1 MIIKKDSL
9 LFRIITYNGLA
20 IIFVG
25 SVMAS
30 LFSILIFNELNSR
43 LLEKAREKIFILEK
57 AYDLMVEE
65 SEDELSD
72 AVKNATNS
80 LSLTKGMF
88 NTENRLADIIK
99 NQLNIEAYEKYK
111 NSYIQVLSPRKNI
124 VGESGNREIRNDFI
138 AEGKLIP
145 SNRDLEEKTSYFVG
159 TKENLYIRII
169 TSYRLDDSFEERYV
183 ILTMPINS
191 FNLASIK
198 SLADLDKSDK
208 IFVLLNNKY
217 LYGDFDIKSAN
228 NFLNI
233 SRNNKSDKIFSGNKY
248 YFSEKKLKGTQFY
261 IVLTSLTGED
271 FKNIGSIGVAISKTN
286 FLALKY
292 MLATIILVICLLSV
306 IISTTLCAR
315 IFTKLLYP
323 LSLLAD
329 KTKEIGDNSEINFEE
344 EKVYE
349 IRSISNSL
357 KTLNRRIKV
366 NEDLLLKKNENL
378 NSNLNRIIAV
388 ESVLMGVDLDKNFS
402 ESIIRILEAL
412 TSEVGFGY
420 SRAIYLEY
428 DEEINS
434 LTAKQISINPHITA
448 NIEKYTGGM
457 KGFRFQIKDL
467 ENMLSLLKVKY
478 ETGNLFWESIN
489 SQKIIF
495 FNEKG
500 YKYNFGNEL
509 FKSLGIT
516 NFMILPISDKDL
528 RKGCIL
534 IDYFGKEKSILN
546 EEVEVMKLLLMNII
560 IRVKNHSFEEKKLSR
575 ERILTIG
582 QISNRFL
589 DNNNNLLNKIES
601 LVEKISSNGY
611 NNRDT
616 INLMKFLR
624 EEKKQI
630 KLMKRLIN
638 DTERKFRSINLEK
651 IVEKALKDIKPDII
665 KYGIDLSLFFNY
677 SGNIFGDR
685 RKIYQ
690 MIIEILKNSINAIM
704 IRNKLDK
711 KINILINNVDN
722 NRIALEIIDNGIG
735 MKQEE
740 IEQLEKPYS
749 EREKNKIGLGMTTI
763 CNTVKEHK
771 ALIKI
776 ISKMDEGTK
785 IRIIFNEYREEKE
798 NER

>member
-65 SEDELSD
+65 SEDDLSD

-198 SLADLDKSDK
+198 TLADLDKSDK

-217 LYGDFDIKSAN
+217 LYGDFYIKSAN

-271 FKNIGSIGVAISKTN
+271 FKNIGRIGVAISKTN

-378 NSNLNRIIAV
+378 NSNLNRIIAA

-534 IDYFGKEKSILN
+534 IDYFGKEKFILN

-611 NNRDT
+611 NNRDI

-665 KYGIDLSLFFNY
+665 KCGIDLSLFFNY

-722 NRIALEIIDNGIG
+722 NRIVLEIIDNGIG

>member
-20 IIFVG
+20 IVFVG

-43 LLEKAREKIFILEK
+43 LLEKARERVFMLEK
-57 AYDLMVEE
+57 AYDLLVEE

-72 AVKNATNS
+72 AVKNAINS
-80 LSLTKGMF
+80 LSLTRGMF

-111 NSYIQVLSPRKNI
+111 KSYIQVLSSEKNI
-124 VGESGNREIRNDFI
+124 VSESGNRAIRNDFI
-138 AEGKLIP
+138 TEGKLTP

-169 TSYRLDDSFEERYV
+169 TSYRLNESFEERYV

-191 FNLASIK
+191 FNLTSIK
-198 SLADLDKSDK
+198 ALTDLDKNDK

-217 LYGDFDIKSAN
+217 LYGDFDIKSTN
-228 NFLNI
+228 NFLNVLK
-233 SRNNKSDKIFSGNKY
+233 NNKSDRIFFGNKY

-261 IVLTSLTGED
+261 IGLTSLTSED

-323 LSLLAD
+323 LSILAD

-357 KTLNRRIKV
+357 KILNRRIKV

-388 ESVLMGVDLDKNFS
+388 ENVLMGVDLDKNFS
-402 ESIIRILEAL
+402 ESIIRVLEAL

-434 LTAKQISINPHITA
+434 LLAKQILINPHIIS

-534 IDYFGKEKSILN
+534 VDYFGKEKSILN
-546 EEVEVMKLLLMNII
+546 EEVEVMKLLLVNII
-560 IRVKNHSFEEKKLSR
+560 IRIKNYNFEEKKLSR
-575 ERILTIG
+575 ERIAAIG

-589 DNNNNLLNKIES
+589 DNNNNLLNRIES
-601 LVEKISSNGY
+601 LVEKVSINSY
-611 NNRDT
+611 NNRDI
-616 INLMKFLR
+616 INLMKLLR

-630 KLMKRLIN
+630 RLMKKLIN
-638 DTERKFRSINLEK
+638 DERKFRSVNLEK
-651 IVEKALKDIKPDII
+651 IVEKALKDIRSDII
-665 KYGIDLSLFFNY
+665 KCGIDLSLFFNC
-677 SGNIFGDR
+677 SENIFGDR

-711 KINILINNVDN
+711 KINILINNADN
-722 NRIALEIIDNGIG
+722 NRIVLEIIDNGIG

-740 IEQLEKPYS
+740 IEQVEKPYS
-749 EREKNKIGLGMTTI
+749 ERKKNKIGLGLTTI
-763 CNTVKEHK
+763 YNTVKEHK

-785 IRIIFNEYREEKE
+785 IRIIFNKYREEKD